1 MIKVLMNQPKNS
13 DIVNV
18 TELTQDAKNLFKSNN
33 KPYSLKD
40 GIEGPNTIV
49 VFDEHFIMVMRDAD
63 SNECMAKMSK
73 LEKYVYWD
81 YINYQSIKFNIGFAN
96 PTWTDEQILAKAAIE
111 YRENR
116 EYNTPEIV
124 VEALSAYSTG
134 ELLELDTNSCYD
146 SVHVWE

>member
-1 MIKVLMNQPKNS
+1 MIKVFSSPS
-13 DIVNV
+13 DTARENLSKV
-18 TELTQDAKNLFKSNN
+18 TQDAKNLFKSNN

-40 GIEGPNTIV
+40 GVEGPETIV
-49 VFDEHFIMVMRDAD
+49 VFTEHFIMVMRDAD

-81 YINYQSIKFNIGFAN
+81 YVHYQGIKFNIGFAN
-96 PTWTDEQILAKAAIE
+96 PTWTEEQILAKAAIE

-116 EYNTPEIV
+116 EYSTPEIV

>member
-40 GIEGPNTIV
+40 GIEGPNTVV

-96 PTWTDEQILAKAAIE
+96 PTWTEEQILAKAAIE

-124 VEALSAYSTG
+124 VEALSTYSTG

>member
-40 GIEGPNTIV
+40 GVEGPGNIV
-49 VFDEHFIMVMRDAD
+49 VFSEHFIQVMRDAD

-96 PTWTDEQILAKAAIE
+96 PTWTEEQILAKAAIE

>member
-40 GIEGPNTIV
+40 GVEGPGNIV
-49 VFDEHFIMVMRDAD
+49 VFSEHFIQVMRDAD

-96 PTWTDEQILAKAAIE
+96 PTWTEEQILAKAAIE

-116 EYNTPEIV
+116 EYSTPEIV

>member
-13 DIVNV
+13 NIANV

-40 GIEGPNTIV
+40 GVEGPGNIV
-49 VFDEHFIMVMRDAD
+49 VFSEHFIQVMRDAD

-96 PTWTDEQILAKAAIE
+96 PTWTEEQILAKAVIE
-111 YRENR
+111 YRGNR

>member
-1 MIKVLMNQPKNS
+1 MIKVFSSPS
-13 DIVNV
+13 D
-18 TELTQDAKNLFKSNN
+18 TARKTLTKATQEAKNLFKSNN

-40 GIEGPNTIV
+40 GVEGPGNIV
-49 VFDEHFIMVMRDAD
+49 VFSEHFIEVMRDAD

-96 PTWTDEQILAKAAIE
+96 PTWTEEQILAKAVIE

>member
-1 MIKVLMNQPKNS
+1 MIKTLVNQTGNGTG
-13 DIVNV
+13 ITV
-18 TELTQDAKNLFKSNN
+18 TEATQDAKNLFKSNN

-40 GIEGPNTIV
+40 GVDGPNTLV

-81 YINYQSIKFNIGFAN
+81 YINYQSIKFNVGLAN
-96 PTWTDEQILAKAAIE
+96 PTWTEEQILAETIIK
-111 YRENR
+111 YRETR
-116 EYNTPEIV
+116 EYDTPEIV
-124 VEALSAYSTG
+124 VEALNAYSTG
-134 ELLELDTNSCYD
+134 ELLELDTNNCYD

>member
-40 GIEGPNTIV
+40 GVEGPGNIV
-49 VFDEHFIMVMRDAD
+49 VFSEHFIQVMRDAD

-73 LEKYVYWD
+73 LEKYLYWD
-81 YINYQSIKFNIGFAN
+81 YINYQSIKFNIGLAN
-96 PTWTDEQILAKAAIE
+96 PTWTEEQVLAEAVIE
-111 YRENR
+111 YRGNR